1 MAFATIDVT
10 KGITGTLPV
19 ANGGTALTSGFIN
32 GVSNPGKFLQIQHT
46 NYNTAVS
53 TSDQGYVTTGLT
65 CAITP
70 SATDSKI
77 FGMFKLQARGNGLT
91 SSYEWGYA
99 CKVERTGGATGTIFE
114 EKGGTGQ
121 AYSTY
126 FYANA
131 NTTQIAQHSSFQ
143 FLDTTHSTTS
153 AITYTVFAKV
163 QSGNQAVDF
172 QNNTFPSQFTLW
184 EIAA

>member
-1 MAFATIDVT
+1 MAQTFLNLAQGV
-10 KGITGTLPV
+10 TGTLPN
-19 ANGGTALTSGFIN
+19 ANFSGGKL
-32 GVSNPGKFLQIQHT
+32 LQIQHT
-46 NYNTAVS
+46 NYNTSVS
-53 TSDQGYVTTGLT
+53 TSDQGYVTTGLS

-70 SATDSKI
+70 SATNSKI

-99 CKVERTGGATGTIFE
+99 CNVERTGGATGRIFE

-131 NTTQIAQHSSFQ
+131 NTTQIAQHSPFQ
-143 FLDTTHSTTS
+143 FLDTTHNTTS

-172 QNNTFPSQFTLW
+172 QNATFPSQFTLW
-184 EIAA
+184 EIAAWVINFL

>member
-1 MAFATIDVT
+1 MAFTLLKPTGIDLSQT
-10 KGITGTLPV
+10 FAFTGTV
-19 ANGGTALTSGFIN
+19 SGAGG
-32 GVSNPGKFLQIQHT
+32 GKLLQIQHT

-70 SATDSKI
+70 SATNSKI
-77 FGMFKLQARGNGLT
+77 FAMFKLQARGNGIT

-99 CKVERTGGATGTIFE
+99 CKVDRSGGASGTIFE

-126 FYANA
+126 FYQNA
-131 NTTQIAQHSSFQ
+131 DTTSIAQHSSFQ
-143 FLDTTHSTTS
+143 FLDTTHNTTS

-163 QSGNQAVDF
+163 QSGNQAVNF
-172 QNNTFPSQFTLW
+172 QNNTFPSQFTLM
-184 EIAA
+184 EIAS